1 MKEDD
6 YDPNAFYNLT
16 HKAKKIEKVIGH
28 GYTGRHNDNSPA
40 IVRWFLT
47 EYSHVLNEIRNGGN
61 EWIIKKYIIYW
72 NRHDFYNYGS
82 QVAFHHNSVSFK
94 NELMSPGKKN
104 CWLGN
109 FL

>member
-1 MKEDD
+1 MRLGMVKRMD
-6 YDPNAFYNLT
+6 Y
-16 HKAKKIEKVIGH
+16 
-28 GYTGRHNDNSPA
+28 R
-40 IVRWFLT
+40 
-47 EYSHVLNEIRNGGN
+47 
-61 EWIIKKYIIYW
+61 KYIIYW